1 MASLPPDSPLSISLS
16 LASVMG
22 SGANVV
28 IRSLIVTVYVVRNHP
43 LAEKVESGS
52 AEHLTL

>member
-1 MASLPPDSPLSISLS
+1 M
-16 LASVMG
+16 MG